1 MQASARIS
9 ARRSGPIEISG
20 KVGELT
26 QQESKMSSECSSDE
40 TVIYV
45 MKPAENEQ
53 MARKRSKTDDE
64 EHAVH
69 DLDDDLNDDDSQERG
84 AGLEIGDARKV
95 LPKIY
100 SAVNSVSSQDSGI
113 NLSFHESDKSLDS
126 MDLKRSSS
134 AESNSTNSYGRKPRT
149 CSMTALP
156 SNKSNSCNR
165 QQAVRQNDD
174 FSEDEECSSND
185 LKEEE
190 DGGNGDAASS
200 FGTKGD
206 GDGKVEACRPQWHCP
221 PKNIWK
227 PAVEAM
233 QEFDMIRDNDRV
245 LVCLSTNCKS
255 SLSLLHAL
263 HQYRFYV
270 RSKGVD
276 FEIGAATVDPS
287 GSNPVE
293 LAGYLESLNVPY
305 FHEEQEE
312 EEEEGKRGDNR
323 GLEEGVDASGACS
336 FCDRGTRARLYA
348 IAKRH
353 GYNVLAVGQHLDDLT
368 EGFLV
373 SVFHGGKLRTMK
385 AHYYVRRQ
393 DLRVVRPFVYV
404 REKAL
409 RQFVESKK
417 LLVSRG
423 IDLPEVSIP
432 SSSSSQIF
440 IYLYLHLVFNRRP
453 PFDPV
458 AEAETKQGADTS
470 TTRARLPSP
479 LLVPENRSPPID
491 RRPRATDRSGPRL
504 ARGEHA
510 GEQFER
516 LEQRLLQLGRE
527 QQRPAEEAAA
537 NSSEGELDL
546 VGDVGPVAGG
556 GGAGRERGD
565 GRGAGPLRETRRE
578 MGFQS

>member
-293 LAGYLESLNVPY
+293 LTGYLESLNVPY

-393 DLRVVRPFVYV
+393 NLRVVRPFVYV

-432 SSSSSQIF
+432 SSSSSQILF
-440 IYLYLHLVFNRRP
+440 IYISTSSLIDVPPSILLQKQKRSKELILQQQERAYPRLYWSLRTALRPLIDAHEQQIDPDLVS
-453 PFDPV
+453 PV
-458 AEAETKQGADTS
+458 VNTPGSSSSGSSSGCCSLAVSNNGGGQQKRQQR
-470 TTRARLPSP
+470 TRAKANSISS
-479 LLVPENRSPPID
+479 V
-491 RRPRATDRSGPRL
+491 TSGQWQ
-504 ARGEHA
+504 AA
-510 GEQFER
+510 GEQDEN
-516 LEQRLLQLGRE
+516 
-527 QQRPAEEAAA
+527 EETD
-537 NSSEGELDL
+537 EE
-546 VGDVGPVAGG
+546 PV
-556 GGAGRERGD
+556 
-565 GRGAGPLRETRRE
+565 L
-578 MGFQS
+578 

>member
-200 FGTKGD
+200 FGAKGD

-432 SSSSSQIF
+432 SSSSSQILF
-440 IYLYLHLVFNRRP
+440 IYISTSSLIDVPPSILLQKQKRSKELILQQQERAYPRLYWSLRTALRPLIDAHEQQIDPDLVS
-453 PFDPV
+453 PV
-458 AEAETKQGADTS
+458 VNTPGSSSSGSSSGCCSLAVSNNGQQKRQQR
-470 TTRARLPSP
+470 TRAKANSISS
-479 LLVPENRSPPID
+479 V
-491 RRPRATDRSGPRL
+491 TSGQWQ
-504 ARGEHA
+504 AA
-510 GEQFER
+510 GEQDEN
-516 LEQRLLQLGRE
+516 
-527 QQRPAEEAAA
+527 EETD
-537 NSSEGELDL
+537 EE
-546 VGDVGPVAGG
+546 PV
-556 GGAGRERGD
+556 
-565 GRGAGPLRETRRE
+565 L
-578 MGFQS
+578 

>member
-200 FGTKGD
+200 FGAKGD

-432 SSSSSQIF
+432 SSSSSQILF
-440 IYLYLHLVFNRRP
+440 IYISTSSLIDVPPSILLQKQKRSKELILQQQERAYPRLYWSLRTALRPLIDAHEQQVDPDLVS
-453 PFDPV
+453 PV
-458 AEAETKQGADTS
+458 VNTPGSSSSGSSSGCCSLAVSNNGGGQQKRQQR
-470 TTRARLPSP
+470 TRAKANSISS
-479 LLVPENRSPPID
+479 V
-491 RRPRATDRSGPRL
+491 TSGQWQ
-504 ARGEHA
+504 AA
-510 GEQFER
+510 GEQDEN
-516 LEQRLLQLGRE
+516 
-527 QQRPAEEAAA
+527 EETD
-537 NSSEGELDL
+537 EE
-546 VGDVGPVAGG
+546 PV
-556 GGAGRERGD
+556 
-565 GRGAGPLRETRRE
+565 L
-578 MGFQS
+578 

>member
-200 FGTKGD
+200 FGAKGD

-393 DLRVVRPFVYV
+393 NLRVVRPFVYV

-432 SSSSSQIF
+432 SSSSSSQILF
-440 IYLYLHLVFNRRP
+440 IYISTSSLIDAPPSILLQKQKRSKELILQQQERAYPRLYWSLRTALRPLIDAHEQQIDPDLVS
-453 PFDPV
+453 PV
-458 AEAETKQGADTS
+458 VNTPGSSSSGSSSGCCSLAVSNNGGGQQKRQQR
-470 TTRARLPSP
+470 TRAKANSISS
-479 LLVPENRSPPID
+479 V
-491 RRPRATDRSGPRL
+491 TSGQWQ
-504 ARGEHA
+504 AA
-510 GEQFER
+510 GEQDEN
-516 LEQRLLQLGRE
+516 
-527 QQRPAEEAAA
+527 EETD
-537 NSSEGELDL
+537 EE
-546 VGDVGPVAGG
+546 PV
-556 GGAGRERGD
+556 
-565 GRGAGPLRETRRE
+565 L
-578 MGFQS
+578 

>member
-200 FGTKGD
+200 FGAKGD

-432 SSSSSQIF
+432 SSSSSQILF
-440 IYLYLHLVFNRRP
+440 IYISTSSLIDAPPSILLQKQKRSKELILQQQERAYPRLYWSLRTALRPLIDAHEQQIDPDLVS
-453 PFDPV
+453 PV
-458 AEAETKQGADTS
+458 VNTPGSSSSGSSSGCCSLAVSNNGGGQQKRQQR
-470 TTRARLPSP
+470 TRAKANSISS
-479 LLVPENRSPPID
+479 V
-491 RRPRATDRSGPRL
+491 TSGQWQ
-504 ARGEHA
+504 AA
-510 GEQFER
+510 GEQDEN
-516 LEQRLLQLGRE
+516 
-527 QQRPAEEAAA
+527 EETD
-537 NSSEGELDL
+537 EE
-546 VGDVGPVAGG
+546 PV
-556 GGAGRERGD
+556 
-565 GRGAGPLRETRRE
+565 L
-578 MGFQS
+578 

>member
-200 FGTKGD
+200 FGAKGD

-432 SSSSSQIF
+432 SSSSSQILF
-440 IYLYLHLVFNRRP
+440 IYISTSSLIDVPPSILLQKQKRSKELILQQQERAYPRLYWSLRTALRPLIDAHEQQIDPDLVS
-453 PFDPV
+453 PV
-458 AEAETKQGADTS
+458 VNTPGSSSSGSSSGCCSLAVSNNGGGQQKRQQR
-470 TTRARLPSP
+470 TRAKANSISS
-479 LLVPENRSPPID
+479 V
-491 RRPRATDRSGPRL
+491 TSGQWQ
-504 ARGEHA
+504 AA
-510 GEQFER
+510 GEQDEN
-516 LEQRLLQLGRE
+516 
-527 QQRPAEEAAA
+527 EETD
-537 NSSEGELDL
+537 EE
-546 VGDVGPVAGG
+546 PV
-556 GGAGRERGD
+556 
-565 GRGAGPLRETRRE
+565 L
-578 MGFQS
+578 

>member
-393 DLRVVRPFVYV
+393 NLRVVRPFVYV

-432 SSSSSQIF
+432 SSSSSQILF
-440 IYLYLHLVFNRRP
+440 IYISTSSLIDAPPSILLQKQKRSKELILQQQERAYPRLYWSLRTALRPLIDAHEQQIDPDLVS
-453 PFDPV
+453 PV
-458 AEAETKQGADTS
+458 VNTPGSSSSGSSSGCCSLAVSNNGGGQQKRQQR
-470 TTRARLPSP
+470 TRAKANSISS
-479 LLVPENRSPPID
+479 V
-491 RRPRATDRSGPRL
+491 TSGQWQ
-504 ARGEHA
+504 AA
-510 GEQFER
+510 GEQDEN
-516 LEQRLLQLGRE
+516 
-527 QQRPAEEAAA
+527 EETD
-537 NSSEGELDL
+537 EE
-546 VGDVGPVAGG
+546 PV
-556 GGAGRERGD
+556 
-565 GRGAGPLRETRRE
+565 L
-578 MGFQS
+578 

>member
-200 FGTKGD
+200 FGAKGD

-393 DLRVVRPFVYV
+393 NLRVVRPFVYV

-432 SSSSSQIF
+432 SSSSSQILF
-440 IYLYLHLVFNRRP
+440 IYISTSSLIDAPPSILLQKQKRSKELILQQQERAYPRLYWSLRTALRPLIDAHEQQIDPDLVS
-453 PFDPV
+453 PV
-458 AEAETKQGADTS
+458 VNTPGSSSSGSSSGCCSLAVSNNGQQKRQQR
-470 TTRARLPSP
+470 TRAKANSISS
-479 LLVPENRSPPID
+479 V
-491 RRPRATDRSGPRL
+491 TSGQWQ
-504 ARGEHA
+504 AA
-510 GEQFER
+510 GEQDEN
-516 LEQRLLQLGRE
+516 
-527 QQRPAEEAAA
+527 EETD
-537 NSSEGELDL
+537 EE
-546 VGDVGPVAGG
+546 PV
-556 GGAGRERGD
+556 
-565 GRGAGPLRETRRE
+565 L
-578 MGFQS
+578 